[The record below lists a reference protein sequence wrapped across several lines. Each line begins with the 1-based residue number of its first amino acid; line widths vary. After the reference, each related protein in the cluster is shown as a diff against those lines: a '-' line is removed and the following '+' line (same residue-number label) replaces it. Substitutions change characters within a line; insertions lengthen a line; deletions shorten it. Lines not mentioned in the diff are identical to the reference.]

1 MSFFKGFSH
10 PAKALLLRDLAKPE
24 VLQGGFLH
32 WQKGFC
38 RRLFF
43 PHNAKLKNIC
53 FLFHCLALCQG
64 FFPQKKGFFF
74 YLSLFAELFGLFKSL
89 SRAAFFMLK
98 AVFPKAFCVS
108 KKAFVLREQN
118 FFPKAFFSKEKK
130 ALLKHAGFAAA
141 LFFLLATSGCIQ
153 LSAEERHYCLDL
165 TERSYAFVPECDSQ
179 GECFSSLESS
189 LFDFDDSVF
198 SPGVRTELQ
207 SYKNNVALSWLYFNK
222 AKSNIDE
229 IHSICA
235 GSSSL
240 GSLPQKVND
249 LMHNLG
255 KAFESS
261 DNANLE
267 SFLILQLE
275 RQDLQQQDVN
285 LIKEEPL
292 FLDFAL
298 LNSNLVEMPVESC
311 SSETYR
317 STFRCLYIGEV
328 QHFEELLKQSG
339 FSYNLVSE
347 TTIGAAPNDL
357 PQLDQAMFQ
366 FLDFLNDYLKTLN
379 SFRRLQSMP
388 AFQFL
393 QSYNQ
398 FMGQNNSVLQR
409 FAVLMENNALH
420 RAALQQRSNEL
431 QQQVADEL
439 GSAEQSLDALLSK
452 EYASF
457 DENFLNE
464 LYAVL
469 GQDSAIAA
477 QQYSIQDL
485 SQLEQKGR
493 AELLQLQSRFG
504 ELVHLDFIKRLSI
517 GKKAFELKELNIRVS
532 SLQENLRY
540 LSSEAVNGLL
550 VLCDERIAVIE
561 AKLAG
566 SEMPSGNFLQAA
578 DLKARTEYKIK
589 QFNSAGSD
597 AKKLLICRDAVAEFN
612 RFSLALSDFQQL
624 ASLQE
629 ESVGDCFSQLSEIF
643 ENTGTAIDL
652 SDFSSRYKQLQAIET
667 PYDDSA
673 AVERR
678 CSALLQE
685 VEFFLGQ
692 NSSVSSLEEDFA
704 TASALMQTMRAINAK
719 DSRIVSRQIVAGS
732 ESQFKY
738 FSAFFY
744 EGDLIL
750 SSALPVLNELQQQL
764 QEFVLQLQESVKEAI
779 VSFAEKNASISIEQ
793 TGENGSSAII
803 AAGFSN
809 PFRQIDEQLELQV
822 PSQKSVGSLIYAT
835 QNVQSIKGEDGAL
848 VVELSSF
855 PVGQTMLRF
864 STSEIVSISESM
876 RLLSAASDEAIFQKT
891 IDIICEQPLPLLQV
905 RTALIDSNEFSY
917 TNIAVSADGRKL
929 DAMLQGNTVSFML
942 PNCNAKHEATVL
954 FTVLQPIEFNF
965 VLLETTEDA
974 NSRIFSYE
982 ITVKNRLPLAELR
995 DIDFVLPL
1003 QADAKSIKSIELLNA
1018 EGKAVKFSMLPNK
1031 KIAFS
1036 VQSLLPLQGITL
1048 FLGIL
1053 TAKDVSSEPLA
1064 QPVISLADQPTNPAG
1079 ITGSAKQAAE
1089 QTDKINSIESTIE
1102 SAEEKLAELDKL
1114 FSAIT
1119 EKDLIEAKYIPPI
1132 TKSDLSKLRLSL
1144 NKLKAELSKK
1154 SVQDFISLSE
1164 KGDFDA
1170 AMGKAASF
1178 SGKLPE
1184 LLLEAESVNSQL
1196 ANAINAIKEDAFA
1209 AFNSTADLFNNTG
1222 GSSEAQ
1228 QLLQK
1233 AKDAFDKEQYLAAT
1247 TNAKKAAALILQSEG
1262 KGITG
1267 SSTEADIPT
1276 FIYPLIAAA
1285 GLVLFV
1291 RFKKQKIREEKAS
1304 QIKRIARN
1312 W

>member
-1 MSFFKGFSH
+1 MFS
-10 PAKALLLRDLAKPE
+10 L
-24 VLQGGFLH
+24 V
-32 WQKGFC
+32 
-38 RRLFF
+38 
-43 PHNAKLKNIC
+43 
-53 FLFHCLALCQG
+53 
-64 FFPQKKGFFF
+64 
-74 YLSLFAELFGLFKSL
+74 SLFAELFALFKRL
-89 SRAAFFMLK
+89 SKAAFFMPSGI
-98 AVFPKAFCVS
+98 FFQQPSS
-108 KKAFVLREQN
+108 KRLAKRQEN
-118 FFPKAFFSKEKK
+118 FFQGFFALQKK
-130 ALLKHAGFAAA
+130 LMIRGIGLAAL
-141 LFFLLATSGCIQ
+141 LFFLLLSSGCIQ
-153 LSAEERHYCLDL
+153 LSPEQRHYCLDL

-198 SPGVRTELQ
+198 SSGVRTELQ

-235 GSSSL
+235 GSFPL
-240 GSLPQKVND
+240 DSLPQKVND

-261 DNANLE
+261 DGANLS

-275 RQDLQQQDVN
+275 RQDLQQHDIN

-311 SSETYR
+311 SNETYR

-328 QHFEELLKQSG
+328 QHFEQLLKQSG

-347 TTIGAAPNDL
+347 TTVGAPPNGL
-357 PQLDQAMFQ
+357 PQLDQAMFL
-366 FLDFLNDYLKTLN
+366 FLDFLNEYFKTVN
-379 SFRRLQSMP
+379 SFQRLQSMP

-409 FAVLMENNALH
+409 FAALMQDNALH
-420 RAALQQRSNEL
+420 RAVVQQRSAGL
-431 QQQVADEL
+431 QQQVAGKL

-452 EYASF
+452 QYASF
-457 DENFLNE
+457 DENFLDE

-469 GQDSAIAA
+469 GQDAAMAA

-493 AELLQLQSRFG
+493 TELLQLQGRFS

-532 SLQENLRY
+532 LLQENLDY

-550 VLCDERIAVIE
+550 VLCDERIAAID
-561 AKLAG
+561 AQLKSAAL
-566 SEMPSGNFLQAA
+566 PSDSANYFLQAA

-597 AKKLLICRDAVAEFN
+597 AEKLLVCRDAVTEFS
-612 RFSLALSDFQQL
+612 RFSLALSDFQGL
-624 ASLQE
+624 ISLQE
-629 ESVGDCFSQLSEIF
+629 ESVGECFSRLSEIF
-643 ENTGTAIDL
+643 ESAGTAIDL
-652 SDFSSRYKQLQAIET
+652 SDFSPRYKQLQAIET

-685 VEFFLGQ
+685 VESFLGQ
-692 NSSVSSLEEDFA
+692 NSSVSGIEEDFA
-704 TASALMQTMRAINAK
+704 TASALMQTMRSINAK
-719 DSRIVSRQIVAGS
+719 DSRIVSRQALAGS

-738 FSAFFY
+738 FSAFFSD
-744 EGDLIL
+744 GDLLL
-750 SSALPVLNELQQQL
+750 SAALPVLDELQQQL

-779 VSFAEKNASISIEQ
+779 VYFAEKNVAISIEQ
-793 TGENGSSAII
+793 AGENGSSAVI

-809 PFRQIDEQLELQV
+809 PFQQIDEPIVLQV
-822 PSQKSVGSLIYAT
+822 QLQQSVGSLIYASE
-835 QNVQSIKGEDGAL
+835 NVQSIKGEDGAL
-848 VVELSSF
+848 VIELNSF

-891 IDIICEQPLPLLQV
+891 ISVKCTQPLPLLQV
-905 RTALIDSNEFSY
+905 RTSLIDSNEFSY
-917 TNIAVSADGRKL
+917 PNIAVSSDGRKL
-929 DAMLQGNTVSFML
+929 DFALNGSTVSFML
-942 PNCNAKHEATVL
+942 PNCNAGHSATVL
-954 FTVLQPIEFNF
+954 FTVQQPIEFNF
-965 VLLETTEDA
+965 VLLEKAEDA
-974 NSRIFSYE
+974 NSQIFSYE
-982 ITVKNRLPLAELR
+982 ITVKNRLPLTELH
-995 DIDFVLPL
+995 DIDLTLPL

-1036 VQSLLPLQGITL
+1036 VQRLLPLQTIRF

-1053 TAKDVSSEPLA
+1053 TAKNVSSEPLA
-1064 QPVISLADQPTNPAG
+1064 QPVVSLADQPTNPAG
-1079 ITGSAKQAAE
+1079 FSGSAKQAAL
-1089 QTDKINSIESTIE
+1089 QADKIKNIESTIE
-1102 SAEEKLAELDKL
+1102 SAEEKLAELDKF
-1114 FSAIT
+1114 FSAIS

-1132 TKSDLSKLRLSL
+1132 TKAELSKLRLKL

-1170 AMGKAASF
+1170 ALQKADSF
-1178 SGKLPE
+1178 NGKLPG
-1184 LLLEAESVNSQL
+1184 LLQEAESVNSQL

-1209 AFNSTADLFNNTG
+1209 AFNSTADLFNNRG

-1233 AKDAFDKEQYLAAT
+1233 AKEAFDKEQYLAAI
-1247 TNAKKAAALILQSEG
+1247 TNARKAAALILQSNG
-1262 KGITG
+1262 KGIAG
-1267 SSTEADIPT
+1267 SSTDAGIPT

-1291 RFKKQKIREEKAS
+1291 RFKKQKIRGQKTE

>member
-1 MSFFKGFSH
+1 MPSGIFF
-10 PAKALLLRDLAKPE
+10 
-24 VLQGGFLH
+24 
-32 WQKGFC
+32 
-38 RRLFF
+38 
-43 PHNAKLKNIC
+43 
-53 FLFHCLALCQG
+53 QG
-64 FFPQKKGFFF
+64 FFALQKKLMLRGI
-74 YLSLFAELFGLFKSL
+74 GL
-89 SRAAFFMLK
+89 AAL
-98 AVFPKAFCVS
+98 
-108 KKAFVLREQN
+108 
-118 FFPKAFFSKEKK
+118 
-130 ALLKHAGFAAA
+130 
-141 LFFLLATSGCIQ
+141 LFFLLLSSGCIQ

-179 GECFSSLESS
+179 GECFSLLESS
-189 LFDFDDSVF
+189 LFDFDVSVF
-198 SPGVRTELQ
+198 SPGVQTELQ
-207 SYKNNVALSWLYFNK
+207 NYKNNVALSWLYFNNAK
-222 AKSNIDE
+222 ANIDE
-229 IHSICA
+229 IHSICTS
-235 GSSSL
+235 SSSL
-240 GSLPQKVND
+240 DSLPQKVND

-255 KAFESS
+255 MAFQSS
-261 DNANLE
+261 DSANLS
-267 SFLILQLE
+267 SFLILNLE

-298 LNSNLVEMPVESC
+298 LSSNLVEMPVESC
-311 SSETYR
+311 SNETYR

-366 FLDFLNDYLKTLN
+366 FLDFLNECLKTVN
-379 SFRRLQSMP
+379 SFQRLQSMP

-409 FAVLMENNALH
+409 FAVLMKNNALH
-420 RAALQQRSNEL
+420 RAALQQESNGL
-431 QQQVADEL
+431 QQQIAEKLQD
-439 GSAEQSLDALLSK
+439 AEQSLDALLSK

-469 GQDSAIAA
+469 GQDSAMAA

-493 AELLQLQSRFG
+493 AELLQLQNRFS
-504 ELVHLDFIKRLSI
+504 ELVHLDFIKQLTI
-517 GKKAFELKELNIRVS
+517 GKKAFELKELNNEAAL
-532 SLQENLRY
+532 LQENLDY
-540 LSSEAVNGLL
+540 LSSEALNGLL
-550 VLCDERIAVIE
+550 VLCNERIAAIDTQLE
-561 AKLAG
+561 SAALPA
-566 SEMPSGNFLQAA
+566 ENADHFLQAA
-578 DLKARTEYKIK
+578 DLKARTQYKIK
-589 QFNSAGSD
+589 QFNSAGSE
-597 AKKLLICRDAVAEFN
+597 AEKLLICRDAVTEFN
-612 RFSLALSDFQQL
+612 RFSLALSDFRQL
-624 ASLQE
+624 VSLQE
-629 ESVGDCFSQLSEIF
+629 ESVANCFSSLSEIF
-643 ENTGTAIDL
+643 KNAGTAIDL
-652 SDFSSRYKQLQAIET
+652 SDFSLRYKQLQAIAQ

-692 NSSVSSLEEDFA
+692 NSSVRSIEEDFA
-704 TASALMQTMRAINAK
+704 TASALMQTMRAINAR
-719 DSRIVSRQIVAGS
+719 DSSAVSRQALAGS

-738 FSAFFY
+738 FSTFFS
-744 EGDLIL
+744 EGKLIL
-750 SSALPVLNELQQQL
+750 SSALPVLDELQQQL

-779 VSFAEKNASISIEQ
+779 VSFAEKNAAISIEQ
-793 TGENGSSAII
+793 AGENGSSVII
-803 AAGFSN
+803 AAAFSN

-822 PSQKSVGSLIYAT
+822 PSQKSVGSLVYAT
-835 QNVQSIKGEDGAL
+835 PNVQSIKGEDGAL
-848 VVELSSF
+848 LVELNSF

-864 STSEIVSISESM
+864 STSEIVSISEST
-876 RLLSAASDEAIFQKT
+876 RLLSASSDAAIFQKT
-891 IDIICEQPLPLLQV
+891 ISIKCEQPLQLLQV
-905 RTALIDSNEFSY
+905 RTSLIDSNEFSY
-917 TNIAVSADGRKL
+917 SNIAVSADGKKSDFVL
-929 DAMLQGNTVSFML
+929 NGSAVSFML
-942 PNCNAKHEATVL
+942 PNCNAGHSATVL
-954 FTVLQPIEFNF
+954 FTVQQPIEFNF
-965 VLLETTEDA
+965 ALLETAEDA
-974 NSRIFSYE
+974 NSQIFSYE
-982 ITVKNRLPLAELR
+982 ITVKNRLPLTELH

-1018 EGKAVKFSMLPNK
+1018 EGKAVKFNMLPSK

-1036 VQSLLPLQGITL
+1036 VQNLLPLQGITL

-1053 TAKDVSSEPLA
+1053 TAKGISAEPLA
-1064 QPVISLADQPTNPAG
+1064 QPVVSLADQPTSQAG

-1102 SAEEKLAELDKL
+1102 SAEEKLAELDQL

-1132 TKSDLSKLRLSL
+1132 TKADLSKLRLSL

-1178 SGKLPE
+1178 NGKLPE

-1209 AFNSTADLFNNTG
+1209 AYNSTVELFNNTG

-1233 AKDAFDKEQYLAAT
+1233 AKDAVDKEQYLAAT

-1267 SSTEADIPT
+1267 SGTEAGIPT

-1291 RFKKQKIREEKAS
+1291 RFKKQKIREQKTE